1 MNAEGKI
8 ERYKARLVA
17 KGYTQKYG
25 VDYGDTFAPVVKINT
40 IRILVLIV
48 VNKYWQL
55 RPFDVKSAFLNGTL
69 DEEVYMDPP
78 PGINYE
84 DKVRKLKKALY
95 GLKQS
100 PWSWFGLFSN
110 FMKTVGVQ
118 IERCRPHAL
127 CEDTSRK
134 NDNSNS
140 IRR

>member
-8 ERYKARLVA
+8 ERYKAQLVT

-84 DKVRKLKKALY
+84 DKV
-95 GLKQS
+95 
-100 PWSWFGLFSN
+100 
-110 FMKTVGVQ
+110 
-118 IERCRPHAL
+118 
-127 CEDTSRK
+127 
-134 NDNSNS
+134 
-140 IRR
+140 